1 VQLSQH
7 DWCSVLL
14 GIESCATRG
23 RARGDAVDADAAAI
37 LTAAALLLPRLPG
50 TAVGGRLA
58 YEASRN
64 LIRSS
69 AERADH
75 TTPRP
80 RTTSC
85 VRAPPSF
92 LCLPSER

>member
-23 RARGDAVDADAAAI
+23 RARGDAVDAAAI
-37 LTAAALLLPRLPG
+37 LTAVALLLRRLPG